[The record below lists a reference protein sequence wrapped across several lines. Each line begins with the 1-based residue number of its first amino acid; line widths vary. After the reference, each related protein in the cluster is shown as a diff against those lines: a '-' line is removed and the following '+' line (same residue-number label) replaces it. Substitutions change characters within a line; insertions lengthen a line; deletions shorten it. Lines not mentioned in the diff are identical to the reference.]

1 MTHNDSKTGD
11 EFVRTTELGDG
22 RDDWNKYYKRI
33 YVDEQSKQKLVNFGE
48 LEIRLGDRI
57 ENMRVSRHGAILVS
71 GPPGTGKTT
80 IVKGVANLIA
90 NRTRQPVR
98 FHQFEVSQ
106 LFSSG
111 FGDTPDL
118 VDEAFG
124 YIVDEARTSD
134 HIQILLIDE
143 VESLFSNRDMLA
155 GDTDP
160 MDAVRAVNRALEH
173 LDELADHSNVFVL
186 ATSNQPDAVDRAFYD
201 RTDDQIFIGNP
212 SAENRARI
220 FVDVFQH
227 FNEAL
232 ETSLPTEPAAIQ
244 DLVGISEGFSGRRI
258 RKLAYAALARSRE
271 TVADPSNLTYEQILA
286 EFERKQAAGDG
297 HNRNYVELGQS
308 TDDSSAGG
316 REMADGSGTTD
327 GGSPGDGQR
336 GQSTSP
342 GNSHDSPEPARPDE
356 RNGNTSQARPS
367 IGRDDAPATE
377 DESASDSSSGADTP
391 GAAEDIS
398 DSAAAD
404 HEGNG
409 DGVKLEPRRVVYDS
423 SEASPHE
430 GVRDQIER
438 FVVDL
443 CEMVGH
449 DPSPIQNKL
458 HDDEFE
464 DRLFELLLG
473 RDLNGIEV
481 SLGELTVP
489 MNLAVEIDGR
499 PNLRKPSSSS
509 LASVDTDGEITIR
522 FVTGPDGNADSSVDG
537 ERGDKE
543 GV

>member
-1 MTHNDSKTGD
+1 MPHNDTKTGD

-22 RDDWNKYYKRI
+22 RDDWNKYYERI

-57 ENMRVSRHGAILVS
+57 ENMRVSRHGAVLVS

-80 IVKGVANLIA
+80 IAKGVANLIA

-124 YIVDEARTSD
+124 YIVDAARASD
-134 HIQILLIDE
+134 HIQVLLIDE

-201 RTDDQIFIGNP
+201 RTDDQIVIGNP

-220 FVDVFQH
+220 FVDVFRH

-232 ETSLPTEPAAIQ
+232 GTSLPTQAAALQ
-244 DLVGISEGFSGRRI
+244 ELVDISEGFSGRRI

-271 TVADPSNLTYEQILA
+271 TVADPSSLTYEQILA
-286 EFERKQAAGDG
+286 EFERKQSAGDG
-297 HNRNYVELGQS
+297 HDRNYVELGRS
-308 TDDSSAGG
+308 SDDSAAGG
-316 REMADGSGTTD
+316 REMADGSGSTD
-327 GGSPGDGQR
+327 GRSRGDGQR
-336 GQSTSP
+336 SQSPSSSDGT
-342 GNSHDSPEPARPDE
+342 DSPDPARPDDA
-356 RNGNTSQARPS
+356 SVL
-367 IGRDDAPATE
+367 DD
-377 DESASDSSSGADTP
+377 DGASDGSSGADTP
-391 GAAEDIS
+391 VADDER
-398 DSAAAD
+398 DSTAAD
-404 HEGNG
+404 DEDDG
-409 DGVKLEPRRVVYDS
+409 DGVTLEPRRVVYDS

-430 GVRDQIER
+430 SVRDQLER

-443 CEMVGH
+443 CETVGH
-449 DPSPIQNKL
+449 DPGPIQERL

-464 DRLFELLLG
+464 DRLFELCLG
-473 RDLNGIEV
+473 RDLDGIEV

-489 MNLAVEIDGR
+489 FNLAVKIDGR
-499 PNLRKPSSSS
+499 PNLRGPSSGM
-509 LASVDTDGEITIR
+509 LAAVDTDGTMTIR
-522 FVTGPDGNADSSVDG
+522 FVTDADGDTDSSVDG
-537 ERGDKE
+537 DPGEE
-543 GV
+543 A

>member
-1 MTHNDSKTGD
+1 MPHNDSKTGD

-22 RDDWNKYYKRI
+22 RDDWNKYYERI

-48 LEIRLGDRI
+48 LEIRLGDVI
-57 ENMRVSRHGAILVS
+57 ENMRVSRHGAVLVS

-98 FHQFEVSQ
+98 FHQFKVSQ

-111 FGDTPDL
+111 LGDTPEL

-124 YIVDEARTSD
+124 YIIDKARASD
-134 HIQILLIDE
+134 KIQVLLIDE

-173 LDELADHSNVFVL
+173 LDELADHSSVFVL

-220 FVDVFQH
+220 FVDVFRH

-232 ETSLPTEPAAIQ
+232 GTSLPTEPAAMQ
-244 DLVGISEGFSGRRI
+244 DLVDISEEFSGRRI

-271 TVADPSNLTYEQILA
+271 TVADPSSLSYEQVLA

-297 HNRNYVELGQS
+297 HDRNYVELGQS
-308 TDDSSAGG
+308 ADDAAASD
-316 REMADGSGTTD
+316 REMADGSGATD
-327 GGSPGDGQR
+327 GHSPGDGRR
-336 GQSTSP
+336 GESP
-342 GNSHDSPEPARPDE
+342 SPADDSGSPDPARPDD
-356 RNGNTSQARPS
+356 RDGRPS
-367 IGRDDAPATE
+367 RSRPSGGRDDAPATDGE
-377 DESASDSSSGADTP
+377 DASETGSGADTP
-391 GAAEDIS
+391 GANDES
-398 DSAAAD
+398 DSSTAD
-404 HEGNG
+404 DEG
-409 DGVKLEPRRVVYDS
+409 DGVTLKPRRIVYDS
-423 SEASPHE
+423 SEASPYE
-430 GVRDQIER
+430 SVRDQLER

-449 DPSPIQNKL
+449 NPSPIQERL
-458 HDDEFE
+458 HTDEFE
-464 DRLFELLLG
+464 DQLSELCLCREL
-473 RDLNGIEV
+473 DGIKI
-481 SLGELTVP
+481 SLGALTVP
-489 MNLAVEIDGR
+489 LDVTFEVGGR
-499 PNLRKPSSSS
+499 PNLRAPASDT
-509 LASVDTDGEITIR
+509 LASVDTDGTMTIQ
-522 FVTGPDGNADSSVDG
+522 FVTGAGGDADSSVDG
-537 ERGDKE
+537 DPGE